1 MKKEILTK
9 MAKAAEKAVKEAC
22 GLKSNVY
29 YYEPQMP
36 AALKN
41 KKMK

>member
-1 MKKEILTK
+1 MKKEILIK
-9 MAKAAEKAVKEAC
+9 MAKAAEKMAKEAC
-22 GLKSNVY
+22 GLKSARH

-36 AALKN
+36 ASLKN

>member
-9 MAKAAEKAVKEAC
+9 MAKVVEKTAKEAS
-22 GLKSNVY
+22 GLKSSVL